1 MFAAGALSLSAQIHV
16 VEYLGNSKT
25 LVNAS
30 KTDSITFAPPA
41 TSGTSAG
48 YSSINLVQWDN
59 SVVSFELGN
68 HPKVTWDSQINI
80 STDKAIVSYS
90 FTKIRCIKPDMS
102 TGINATTNEAGK
114 MAFRVDGNTLTVSGM
129 KKNEKLTIYTVE
141 GKRVATAVAK
151 DNIPVNVNLAT
162 GIYVART
169 SRNVSFKIKTNQ

>member
-1 MFAAGALSLSAQIHV
+1 MFAVGALSLSAQIHV

-59 SVVSFELGN
+59 SVVSFELGD

-90 FTKIRCIKPDMS
+90 FTKIRCIKLDMS

-114 MAFRVDGNTLTVSGM
+114 MTFRVDGNTLTVSGM

-151 DNIPVNVNLAT
+151 GEIPVNVNLAA
-162 GIYVART
+162 GIYVVRT